1 MLSQKHRLV
10 LKFQKYNLIET
21 DTSSADSDDNN
32 YDTMRLMVNKN
43 PLIKL
48 VTFGKI
54 KKMVSG
60 FGNKELEPLERNLI
74 RGVFIRKIRDF
85 EEE

>member
-1 MLSQKHRLV
+1 M
-10 LKFQKYNLIET
+10 IET
-21 DTSSADSDDNN
+21 ESSSADSDDTN

-48 VTFGKI
+48 VTYGKI
-54 KKMVSG
+54 KKMVAG
-60 FGNKELEPLERNLI
+60 FGAKDLEPLERNLM